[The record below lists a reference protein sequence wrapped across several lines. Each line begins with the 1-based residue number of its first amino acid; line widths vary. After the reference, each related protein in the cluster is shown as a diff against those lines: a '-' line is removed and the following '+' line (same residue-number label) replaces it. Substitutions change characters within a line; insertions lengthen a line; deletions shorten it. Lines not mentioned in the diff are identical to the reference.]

1 MKDTAA
7 RSVYMSIINIT
18 IFSRICFIEH
28 LCFSSNKFAF
38 VVTPCNQEQG
48 KATTSCM
55 TSVVCTGKR
64 CRAQRFY
71 LCWTPQALDAVISH

>member
-7 RSVYMSIINIT
+7 RSVYMSIINTT

-28 LCFSSNKFAF
+28 LCFSSNKFSF

-55 TSVVCTGKR
+55 TSAVCTGKR
-64 CRAQRFY
+64 SEPSGFTSVG
-71 LCWTPQALDAVISH
+71 LCEL